1 MEKNVTLIYE
11 SVQKLVGLHR
21 QLLDTVRQER
31 EAIVNAD
38 LKSLQECTS
47 TKESLIE
54 AIRGQESKR
63 LKATSELT
71 LDWKRPFKELTLTN
85 IIIAIQGIDP
95 KGAEALRT
103 TYNALTI
110 LIQRT
115 IEQNKGNRDLVER
128 SLEHVHNMKKNIL
141 GETVPRSNTYSQQG
155 QRVNATGAQRGARL
169 ISKEA

>member
-11 SVQKLVGLHR
+11 SVQKLVGFHR
-21 QLLDTVRQER
+21 QLLDVVRQER
-31 EAIVNAD
+31 EALVNAD
-38 LKSLQECTS
+38 LKSLQETTS
-47 TKESLIE
+47 AKEQIIE
-54 AIRGQESKR
+54 AIRAQETKR

-71 LDWKRPFKELTLTN
+71 LDWKRPFKDLTLTN
-85 IIIAIQGIDP
+85 IIIAIQGVDP
-95 KGAEALRT
+95 KGAEALRS

-115 IEQNKGNRDLVER
+115 VDQNKANRELVER
-128 SLEHVHNMKKNIL
+128 SLEHVHNMKKNVL

-155 QRVNATGAQRGARL
+155 QRVNATGAQRGSRL